1 MLDEWDRHML
11 RELAHTDEL
20 TKLNNRRQFEFIADK
35 KIHAWPPYK
44 SICLLMF
51 DVDYFKKINDA
62 YGHDIGDQVLQ
73 KIADLSRKEMRSADV
88 LARFGGEE
96 FVVLLPE
103 TSLEDAVMIANRLRK
118 NIESHPIKIKNSEL
132 VNFTISIGV
141 SRLNQEYVDLQSLIK
156 QADIAL
162 YRAKQNG
169 RNQVIS
175 FEPVQS

>member
-1 MLDEWDRHML
+1 MKD
-11 RELAHTDEL
+11 
-20 TKLNNRRQFEFIADK
+20 
-35 KIHAWPPYK
+35 
-44 SICLLMF
+44 C
-51 DVDYFKKINDA
+51 
-62 YGHDIGDQVLQ
+62 
-73 KIADLSRKEMRSADV
+73 
-88 LARFGGEE
+88 FGGEE

-175 FEPVQS
+175 FEPV